1 MNNKYIY
8 TPAGVLKDVKEICTL
23 LKKYN
28 ILTVVDSV
36 IAMVGEDLKV
46 DEWGIDIILGGL
58 QKAITAPAG
67 LTIVGISEDSKK
79 S

>member
-8 TPAGVLKDVKEICTL
+8 TPTGVLKDVKEICTL